1 MVLALTGLA
10 AIVGVIFTTV
20 GAASSYR
27 DAVAGAMWF
36 IGFIAALVVAG
47 QLVGE
52 ILAWDGHE
60 RDTPESESE
69 SDVQLIL
76 IPAGVVVIAI
86 GTIVY
91 VLF

>member
-20 GAASSYR
+20 GAADSYR
-27 DAVAGAMWF
+27 VAVAGAMWF

-47 QLVGE
+47 QLIGE
-52 ILAWDGHE
+52 ILAWDSDE
-60 RDTPESESE
+60 RDTPESES
-69 SDVQLIL
+69 DVRLIL

-86 GTIVY
+86 GTLVY